1 MPDAPAPHTKPV
13 PGQKPVKGVFSID
26 SKHLLGIGGISRASQ
41 RIFFYAEQLDAAG
54 RVALQRLS
62 RTFIPAGTKRFITRE
77 QLLTQY
83 QPEPSIY
90 LNKVVPLMRRMEES
104 VLTADSHRQRQEL
117 FAAEFEYKSILRVDE
132 EHVKAAFG
140 LGLTYLERQEQHN
153 ADVVFHKIMR
163 IEAAFSPEHK
173 HLFNE
178 FGIQMRKLGM
188 YDEAMRYYVR
198 AYRLCRTDE
207 HLLYNMARTLYEKG
221 RLKSSRT
228 MLNHALRLNAA
239 FPEAKAFLA
248 YLDSRERGEAAI
260 EPPLA
265 PLPPGDK
272 PPGALDADEDPGPQA
287 GPPSAI

>member
-1 MPDAPAPHTKPV
+1 MPEPPTPHTRPI
-13 PGQKPVKGVFSID
+13 PGQKPIKGVFSID
-26 SKHLLGIGGISRASQ
+26 SKHLLGIGGIRQVSQ

-62 RTFIPAGTKRFITRE
+62 RNFIPSGTKRFITRE
-77 QLLTQY
+77 ILLTQY

-90 LNKVVPLMRRMEES
+90 LNKVVPVMRRMEEA
-104 VLTADSHRQRQEL
+104 VQTADNHRQRQEL
-117 FAAEFEYKSILRVDE
+117 FAAEFEYNAILRLDE

-153 ADVVFHKIMR
+153 ADAVFHKIMR
-163 IEAAFSPEHK
+163 IEAAFLPEHK

-188 YDEAMRYYVR
+188 YDEAMRYYSR

-207 HLLYNMARTLYEKG
+207 HLLYNIARTLYEKG
-221 RLKSSRT
+221 RLKSSRS
-228 MLNHALRLNAA
+228 MLNQALRLNAA

-248 YLDSRERGEAAI
+248 YLDSRERGEAVA
-260 EPPLA
+260 EPPLNA
-265 PLPPGDK
+265 LPLGDK
-272 PPGALDADEDPGPQA
+272 PPGVLDADDDPG
-287 GPPSAI
+287 I